1 MRQNSAT
8 KNNLLMDHILKLLMD
23 RPQEPAGQNP
33 CFCSI
38 LKEQNLM
45 QQILMAQILMR
56 QVLTRQILLV
66 EKALSLLIGIV
77 FFYIQLINIACVA
90 IAFSTLFAG

>member
-8 KNNLLMDHILKLLMD
+8 KNNLLMDHILKLLID
-23 RPQEPAGQNP
+23 RPQELAGQNP
-33 CFCSI
+33 YFCSI

-45 QQILMAQILMR
+45 QQILMGQILMR

-66 EKALSLLIGIV
+66 EKALSWLIDIV
-77 FFYIQLINIACVA
+77 FLHSADKYCLRCD
-90 IAFSTLFAG
+90 SLFAG